1 VRLPIL
7 VAGAALTIAAA
18 PALAQV
24 DDAQI
29 AAIVVTANQVD
40 VDAGELAA
48 ATSKNPA
55 VVEFAKLMIADHTG
69 VNRAATELVTK
80 LGVTPEPSATSQS
93 LQKGGDENL
102 ARLRKLAGDAF
113 DLAYVEHE
121 VAYHEQVIAAID
133 GTLIPSATNPELK
146 ALLVKVRPAF
156 DAHLAHA
163 RDLLKSLTRS

>member
-7 VAGAALTIAAA
+7 AAGAALMIAAA

-48 ATSKNPA
+48 ATSKSPA

-69 VNRAATELVTK
+69 VNKAATELVTK
-80 LGVTPEPSATSQS
+80 LGVTPEPNATSQS

-102 ARLRKLAGDAF
+102 ARLRKLSGDAF
-113 DLAYVEHE
+113 DRAYVEHE

-133 GTLIPSATNPELK
+133 GTLIPSAANPELK

-163 RDLLKSLTRS
+163 RELLKSLTKS